1 MPRNTLTSSAFCTA
15 AKEPLPLIRNGTG
28 STLEMT
34 SRSDMRIT
42 TISCYAEIIHE
53 LHLPTEVVD
62 TSVFFEGTISGKTG
76 TKISSIPKTDVM
88 SIVHRGNDY
97 VTVYLPQ
104 TVMSRYELRDL
115 LQEHG
120 WHLKGLAVCSH
131 EGAMVREEIW
141 TQHVHVH

>member
-1 MPRNTLTSSAFCTA
+1 MPRNTLTANVLSAKV
-15 AKEPLPLIRNGTG
+15 KEPPPQIHNGTG
-28 STLEMT
+28 TTIEAT
-34 SRSDMRIT
+34 SRTDMRIT
-42 TISCYAEIIHE
+42 TISCYAEVIHE
-53 LHLPTEVVD
+53 LHLPSEVVD
-62 TSVFFEGTISGKTG
+62 TSDFFEGTISGKTG
-76 TKISSIPKTDVM
+76 NKVSTPNTDVM
-88 SIVHRGNDY
+88 SVVHRGNDY

>member
-1 MPRNTLTSSAFCTA
+1 MPRNTLTTDALFAT
-15 AKEPLPLIRNGTG
+15 AKEPPPSIHNGTR
-28 STLEMT
+28 STLEVT

-42 TISCYAEIIHE
+42 TISCYAEVIHE

-62 TSVFFEGTISGKTG
+62 TSDFFEGTISGKTG
-76 TKISSIPKTDVM
+76 NNVSPPNTDVM
-88 SIVHRGNDY
+88 SVVHRGHDY

-115 LQEHG
+115 LQGHG
-120 WHLKGLAVCSH
+120 WHLKGFAVCSQ

-141 TQHVHVH
+141 TTHVHVH